1 MIFNSTPKQ
10 RQLIGYFRK
19 LLKLNE
25 DVYYDILSGYGV
37 NSSKELNNL
46 QAEDLLKRL
55 KYQAASMGLY
65 TEKTNY
71 YNKYDNMAGRFGMGT
86 PKQLRMI
93 EAMWKSVSN
102 QDTNELKERALNHF
116 VLRLVGKSHIKFL
129 TQSEIS
135 KVIKAIQAMQKQRET
150 VIM

>member
-1 MIFNSTPKQ
+1 MIFCSTNKQ

-25 DVYYDILSGYGV
+25 DTYYDVLAGYGV
-37 NSSKELNNL
+37 DSSKNL
-46 QAEDLLKRL
+46 TINQAEDLLKRL
-55 KYQAASMGLY
+55 KYQASSMGLY
-65 TEKTNY
+65 TEKINY
-71 YNKYDNMAGRFGMGT
+71 YKKYENMAGRYGMGT

-102 QDTNELKERALNHF
+102 QETEEKKEKALNHF

-135 KVIKAIQAMQKQRET
+135 KVIKAIQKMKEKNQ
-150 VIM
+150 